1 MILVGI
7 RKLFSHCWLNKSYPM
22 IKKSI
27 HILLL
32 INILATPIFSQ
43 ADYKAMAKMPLRTL
57 WEKGEGYTY
66 ELTKGKITYYQ
77 GEEETKTQNRQLVK
91 LTVLEVAPKGFLME
105 ANYESGAYFLPE
117 ELKKVKGIDSLVQK
131 YKHFKVQYAI
141 NEAGEFL
148 KLGNLNETREMLLDF
163 YKAVYQKLEKTELTE
178 RVMQNMFT
186 QMTSETYI
194 TEGVF
199 AELRLLHQF
208 YGTEFAPESHNEYDT
223 ELANMLE
230 QNGKSIPARASL
242 NTSLCEGDYME
253 IEHNLTPDATIMK
266 QLTFDYLKK
275 MSDGSI
281 QIENTEG
288 VDMKVLD
295 YGQFIYHL
303 RSGWL
308 TEFFKK
314 RTVTL
319 GEEKTVDFVKMVL
332 IEKGAF

>member
-1 MILVGI
+1 MILVGVKQNI
-7 RKLFSHCWLNKSYPM
+7 FAPM
-22 IKKSI
+22 IKNSI
-27 HILLL
+27 HIILL
-32 INILATPIFSQ
+32 INILAIPLFAQ
-43 ADYKAMAKMPLRTL
+43 ADYKAMAKMPLCTF
-57 WEKGEGYTY
+57 WKKGEGYTY
-66 ELTKGKITYYQ
+66 ELTKGKITYFKDV
-77 GEEETKTQNRQLVK
+77 EETKTKNRQLVK
-91 LTVLEVAPKGFLME
+91 LTVLEVASKGFLME
-105 ANYESGAYFLPE
+105 ADYESGAYFLPE
-117 ELKKVKGIDSLVQK
+117 ELKKISGIDSLVQK

-141 NEAGEFL
+141 NDAGEFL
-148 KLGNLNETREMLLDF
+148 RLGNLNQTREMLLDF

-186 QMTSETYI
+186 QMTSEAYI

-242 NTSLCEGDYME
+242 NTSLCEGNYME
-253 IEHNLTPDATIMK
+253 IEHNLTPNATIMK

-275 MSDGSI
+275 MSNDGI
-281 QIENTEG
+281 QAENTEG

>member
-1 MILVGI
+1 
-7 RKLFSHCWLNKSYPM
+7 M

-27 HILLL
+27 YIFLL
-32 INILATPIFSQ
+32 INILVTSLFSQ
-43 ADYKAMAKMPLRTL
+43 ANYEAMAKMPLRTF
-57 WEKGEGYTY
+57 WKKGEGYTY

-77 GEEETKTQNRQLVK
+77 DEEETKTQNRQLVK
-91 LTVLEVAPKGFLME
+91 LTVLEVASKGFLME
-105 ANYESGAYFLPE
+105 ADYGSGAYFLPE
-117 ELKKVKGIDSLVQK
+117 ELKKINGIDDLVEK

-148 KLGNLNETREMLLDF
+148 KLGNLDQTREMLLDF

-178 RVMQNMFT
+178 RVMQNLFT

-208 YGTEFAPESHNEYDT
+208 YGNEFAAESHNEYDT

-230 QNGKSIPARASL
+230 PLGKPIPARASL
-242 NTSLCEGDYME
+242 NTSLCEGGYME
-253 IEHNLTPDATIMK
+253 IEHNLTPNTKIMK

-275 MSDGSI
+275 MSNNTIHS
-281 QIENTEG
+281 ENTEG
-288 VDMKVLD
+288 VDMTVTD

-319 GEEKTVDFVKMVL
+319 GEEKTLDYVKMVL
-332 IEKGAF
+332 IEKGTF

>member
-1 MILVGI
+1 MVFVGV
-7 RKLFSHCWLNKSYPM
+7 KQNKFAPM

-32 INILATPIFSQ
+32 INILASPIFAQ
-43 ADYKAMAKMPLRTL
+43 ADYKAMAKMSLCTL
-57 WEKGEGYTY
+57 WKKGEGHTY
-66 ELTKGKITYYQ
+66 ELTKGKVTYFKD
-77 GEEETKTQNRQLVK
+77 EEETKIQNRQLVK
-91 LTVLEVAPKGFLME
+91 LTVLEAASKGFLME
-105 ANYESGAYFLPE
+105 ADYESGAYFLPE
-117 ELKKVKGIDSLVQK
+117 ELKKISGIDSLVQK
-131 YKHFKVQYAI
+131 YKHFKVQYAL

-148 KLGNLNETREMLLDF
+148 KLGNLDQTRDMLLDF

-186 QMTSETYI
+186 QMISETYI
-194 TEGVF
+194 TEGIF

-230 QNGKSIPARASL
+230 STGKSIPARASL
-242 NTSLCEGDYME
+242 NTSICEGDYME
-253 IEHNLTPDATIMK
+253 IEHNLTPNATIMK

-275 MSDGSI
+275 MSDNSI
-281 QIENTEG
+281 QGENAEEM
-288 VDMKVLD
+288 DMKVLD

-319 GEEKTVDFVKMVL
+319 GEEKTLDYVKMVL